1 METLWTLTRLEK
13 QNIMHNFIYLFRFTP
28 GESALSNLV
37 NPPHFTNKKYGSR
50 IWMLLSESREIMR
63 KLKLILQVLKVFWLL
78 IPCVVYYV
86 LFVSNFGLKNNPVFP
101 YLSLAF
107 LKLNELFKYKSTT
120 LNSAFL
126 KYIAM
131 GMKADFLPRFSW
143 TFLITSSSSFIEN
156 PWCFYDIGYLNNF
169 YSVQASSRAE
179 R

>member
-1 METLWTLTRLEK
+1 
-13 QNIMHNFIYLFRFTP
+13 
-28 GESALSNLV
+28 
-37 NPPHFTNKKYGSR
+37 
-50 IWMLLSESREIMR
+50 MLLFKSREIMR
-63 KLKLILQVLKVFWLL
+63 KLKLILQVLDVFWPL

-120 LNSAFL
+120 LNNEFL
-126 KYIAM
+126 KYIAT
-131 GMKADFLPRFSW
+131 GMKVDFLPCFFW
-143 TFLITSSSSFIEN
+143 TFLITSSSSFIKN

-169 YSVQASSRAE
+169 FFVQASSRAE